1 MLFVRPLRT
10 SDDLVKKYDG
20 LFTLEMFSTTVISET
35 TFVGDQDPK

>member
-1 MLFVRPLRT
+1 MHFVGLLRA

-20 LFTLEMFSTTVISET
+20 LFTLEMFSATAISET